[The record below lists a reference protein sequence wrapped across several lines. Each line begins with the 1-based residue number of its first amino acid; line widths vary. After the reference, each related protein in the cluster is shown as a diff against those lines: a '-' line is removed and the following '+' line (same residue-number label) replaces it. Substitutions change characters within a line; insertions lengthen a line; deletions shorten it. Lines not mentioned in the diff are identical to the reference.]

1 MLQSK
6 PQKIYFPGLNGLRF
20 ISALAVI
27 ITHIELMKD
36 KLGYENLW
44 LDPLFHKLGG
54 LGVSFFFVLSGFLIT
69 FLLIK
74 EKNQNGY
81 FSIKNFYMRRLFRIL
96 PLYYLIFFLGF
107 FIIPNSSFFNIP
119 FFTQSFSNNYWPNFI
134 FYLLL
139 LPNLAFS
146 IFSPVPLI
154 GQSWSI
160 GVEEQFYIFWPIFLR
175 RLKKINIKSMVFFF
189 SSIVIIKLIILIIC
203 FFFESNFLVSLKKFV
218 AMTKFEN
225 MIIGAIGAILII
237 DKNKFFLNFIYHPLV
252 LFGSLLGI
260 FALIYLPSDLANDG
274 MHIINSL
281 FFLVIILNV
290 ATNENSFL
298 KLENKVLNFLG
309 SISYGIYMYHFII
322 IFIVIKIMAYFNI
335 LFSFNLLQNIIL
347 YSTIIFLTISISF
360 ISYHFFEKR
369 FLKLKLKYSSFTSN
383 DT

>member
-20 ISALAVI
+20 ISALAVV
-27 ITHIELMKD
+27 ITHIELMKG

-44 LDPLFHKLGG
+44 LDPLFHQLGG

-69 FLLIK
+69 FLLVK

-81 FSIKNFYMRRLFRIL
+81 FSIKNFYIRRVFRIW

-107 FIIPNSSFFNIP
+107 FIIPNFSFFEIP
-119 FFTQSFSNNYWPNFI
+119 FFTHSFSNNYWLNFI
-134 FYLLL
+134 CYFLL

-160 GVEEQFYIFWPIFLR
+160 GVEEQFYIFWPILLR
-175 RLKKINIKSMVFFF
+175 RFKKINIKSLVFFF
-189 SSIVIIKLIILIIC
+189 SSIVLFKLVILIIC
-203 FFFESNFLVSLKKFV
+203 FFLESNFLISLKKFV

-225 MIIGAIGAILII
+225 MIIGAMGAILITE
-237 DKNKFFLNFIYHPLV
+237 KNNFFLNLIYHPLV
-252 LFGSLLGI
+252 LSLSLIGI
-260 FALIYLPSDLANDG
+260 FALIYVPSDLAHDG

-298 KLENKVLNFLG
+298 KLENKFLNFLG

-322 IFIVIKIMAYFNI
+322 IFIVIKMMAYFRI
-335 LFSFNLLQNIIL
+335 FVSFNFLQNIIL
-347 YSTIIFLTISISF
+347 YSAIIILTISISF
-360 ISYHFFEKR
+360 ISYHLFEKR
-369 FLKLKLKYSSFTSN
+369 FLKLKLKYSNFTSH
-383 DT
+383 DA